1 MEETPPPPVEGLR
14 RSKRNNKYHLDVASL
29 LLSSSSTIRRDVSP
43 PSPVKKSAGR
53 KQPAQQQVHQVQH
66 VQQQT
71 AVLVVEQQQQSVPG
85 LQTQQQKRRSK
96 PKTSTLAS
104 STATTLAASAGTT
117 LASSAAAVV
126 KLRTTVNSALT
137 AAMVAGMTASSTATT
152 AMTTETTTTSS
163 ATTIALKTV
172 TTTAVSSSSTAM
184 AGMTTSSAGNAMP
197 TVTSSLPA
205 TASSSIEMVGPQ
217 AVPTPAEH
225 ETLGLQTVVNSD
237 NLKEDKAEACVTT
250 TTKMPKNVQ
259 QRKDEDK
266 LEAFSPPALTTAT
279 SLMTTT
285 TSILETNPQQI
296 LDIQL
301 PDQILEEDSSEDAP
315 LAPPSEQQ
323 QQATPSAG
331 QPAQVVAAPSADAP
345 PVKWTTTVVSEN
357 GTGGSSSSNRGTLPP
372 NMAPPATNDSV
383 QQQQQT
389 KRKRKVPLKHQD
401 YFNGKQADED
411 DDDLEEQMLFKAV
424 KVEYTMPD
432 GSKSVDEHAC
442 PKCPAVFDSRVGLT
456 NHLKLH
462 GSKKEFPC
470 ELCDFACTNKKTMR
484 QHRRVHGLS
493 RRSRNTATTTN
504 VVVKSEFSAVPKSSG
519 AFVPSAEHVQPASS
533 SWPKRCCL
541 NLDRLA
547 AQSRGSIEV
556 TTTTFKPI
564 SNCSTVA
571 DVAKLVTQMHERK
584 LLKAEEEL
592 NRRKQQQQQ
601 QQQQQQKQ
609 GGGGMD
615 EEDDEEDAMPVLEQ
629 QQQLRLNS
637 MVDEQRNINQ
647 QQQQQQLGAYG
658 DADERCVEEEE
669 AAGEESSGNGRKA
682 STSSAGGGGGKAYDR
697 NTVQCPHCPFRTQSK
712 QRLQPHVSGHTRA
725 SGFRCSACGFKSES
739 SGFLRRHSQLHDEPC
754 KWPPDYV
761 GVPHQRIAKLLEGRS
776 HKAELVVTIA
786 DDNNGGTTSSS
797 NMDGSD
803 KFNQYMERNSNQQQQ
818 MEQEVVEGV
827 ESVHKLI
834 KMEMNEFN
842 EDEHDEIVV
851 EEMEVDECKTP
862 AADEAAAVN
871 KFRWSSQLIADR
883 WNAYQK
889 RCLQIRPPHGPS
901 FINSN
906 ATLRP
911 PSLRWLFCGRCQ
923 LRCHS
928 GPAQFALH
936 NTRHHRF
943 MGQNR
948 LALCRELL
956 AERLAWRDDRGDGI
970 EYEFTAA
977 LSSSNGRGEE
987 RRTTSPPSSADVSL
1001 DGTATSTTI
1010 TGAAGGKV
1018 YRCRSCPFSTD
1029 QIFRLQKHENKHL
1042 VKSDHQC
1049 SHCSFSCRS
1058 LDILAQHKRLHE
1070 DGGGGFMTMTMMTE
1084 QCSTI
1089 SSINCQ
1095 PPASAALLTATASSS
1110 SSTTAQPPVDDVA
1123 ADAASVEQP
1132 TTALCAQ
1139 QQQQMVALSA
1149 TRLAPIR
1156 RNEAHYCPHCPYSSK
1171 HNCDMKAHMKMHE
1184 VRSKFACSLCTY
1196 STKRQNAL
1204 IAHEQLHRKGP
1215 LLGSPA
1221 VLGPRGAK
1229 CRRLKRIVLL
1239 KQCRRRNSSSIIVPF
1254 GERIRF
1260 DGARTHFYRCA
1271 HRDCGEEVPFCA
1283 DLARHARNHC
1293 MPSTAGAPSAMP
1305 SMTTVA
1311 ASSLLLF
1318 RCEQCS
1324 FSTMLEHRL
1333 KAHQAATHNRGIG
1346 GEEFSEKNARTDA
1359 GIFKCK
1365 ECPFAT
1371 VNYAKFWNHRQK
1383 HKRTNRFT
1391 CKHCSFSSG
1400 SVQCYAEHMALHGHL
1415 QQQQLQ
1421 LNAGVDDD
1429 NNLPSGEEE
1438 EAMMSTTTTTTTL
1451 TGTMMMMGPLA
1462 KKSTKNRDKEYD
1474 EEEGNTKMEESSSSS
1489 SPEGTKTAI
1498 TEASAVADTEV
1509 LLPQA
1514 FSSTMAQ
1521 AQQQQRRS
1529 PIFQWDKFEQFDAAL
1544 PPTKHMKTMNGM
1556 DVELSSSD
1564 SSSAATTTSSASSKI
1579 CCCSECPFETVHAV
1593 LLKLHM
1599 EMHRHG
1605 ACRPFACALCSFGCF
1620 SAESLHAHLSMHASA
1635 TALEG
1640 GGNGTRTADSTP
1652 TESGGGGLL
1661 CAGGPFSA
1669 LNNAT
1674 TATAAA
1680 ASVVVSSS
1688 VYACSQCSFKSTE
1701 LEQFLNHRKEHVQLL
1716 QQRLMTIIKRAA
1728 VDNLNSASVGNGG
1741 TKMDKISKAL
1751 GGRTIDK
1758 QHYCTRCSFRC
1769 DSVQAF
1775 TRHWEHHR
1783 IDGCR
1788 PGMFKC
1794 SVCDYSSNTHNV
1806 VLFHEHNHHLDIPL
1820 TSLCRNIELVQQ
1832 QPEQMPVGKNIGL
1845 NDA

>member
-43 PSPVKKSAGR
+43 PSPVKKSAVR
-53 KQPAQQQVHQVQH
+53 KQPSQQVHQVQ
-66 VQQQT
+66 QQT
-71 AVLVVEQQQQSVPG
+71 AVVVEQQSVPG
-85 LQTQQQKRRSK
+85 SQTQQQKRRSK

-104 STATTLAASAGTT
+104 STVTT
-117 LASSAAAVV
+117 LASSAAAAV
-126 KLRTTVNSALT
+126 KLRTTANSALT

-152 AMTTETTTTSS
+152 AVTTGTTTTSS
-163 ATTIALKTV
+163 ATNIALRTV
-172 TTTAVSSSSTAM
+172 ATTAVSSTSTAM
-184 AGMTTSSAGNAMP
+184 AEMTTSSAATAMP
-197 TVTSSLPA
+197 TVTSSSLPT
-205 TASSSIEMVGPQ
+205 TASSSIEMVGSQ
-217 AVPTPAEH
+217 AVTTTPAEQ
-225 ETLGLQTVVNSD
+225 ETFGLQTVANSD
-237 NLKEDKAEACVTT
+237 NLKEDKAEGSVTT
-250 TTKMPKNVQ
+250 TTKMPKDVQ
-259 QRKDEDK
+259 QRNEQHE
-266 LEAFSPPALTTAT
+266 LAAISPSALTTAT
-279 SLMTTT
+279 SLMMTT
-285 TSILETNPQQI
+285 TSIVVEANLQQT

-315 LAPPSEQQ
+315 SEQQ
-323 QQATPSAG
+323 QQQVTPSAG
-331 QPAQVVAAPSADAP
+331 QPAQAAAASSADAP
-345 PVKWTTTVVSEN
+345 PAKSTTTVVGEN
-357 GTGGSSSSNRGTLPP
+357 GTGSSSNGGTWTT

-383 QQQQQT
+383 QQQQT

-411 DDDLEEQMLFKAV
+411 DDDLEEQMMFKAV

-493 RRSRNTATTTN
+493 RRTRNTTTTTN
-504 VVVKSEFSAVPKSSG
+504 VVVKSEFSAVPKSSE

-547 AQSRGSIEV
+547 AQSRGIEA
-556 TTTTFKPI
+556 TSTTFKPI

-571 DVAKLVTQMHERK
+571 DVAKLVTQMHERNM
-584 LLKAEEEL
+584 LKAEEEL
-592 NRRKQQQQQ
+592 KRRKQQQQL
-601 QQQQQQKQ
+601 QQKQ
-609 GGGGMD
+609 RGMD

-629 QQQLRLNS
+629 QQQLRLNL

-647 QQQQQQLGAYG
+647 QQQQLDAYG
-658 DADERCVEEEE
+658 DADDPCIEEE
-669 AAGEESSGNGRKA
+669 AAGEEGSGNGRKA
-682 STSSAGGGGGKAYDR
+682 STSSAGGGGGGRAYDR

-739 SGFLRRHSQLHDEPC
+739 SGFLRRHSQLHDKPC

-761 GVPHQRIAKLLEGRS
+761 GVPHQRIAKLLEGQS
-776 HKAELVVTIA
+776 HKAELLLVTIA
-786 DDNNGGTTSSS
+786 DDNNGATSSLS

-803 KFNQYMERNSNQQQQ
+803 KFNQYMERNSNQQQA
-818 MEQEVVEGV
+818 EQEVVEGV
-827 ESVHKLI
+827 ESMHKLI

-851 EEMEVDECKTP
+851 EEMEVGECKKR
-862 AADEAAAVN
+862 AEDKAAAVS

-889 RCLQIRPPHGPS
+889 RCLQIRPSRVHS
-901 FINSN
+901 FNFNTS
-906 ATLRP
+906 LRQ
-911 PSLRWLFCGRCQ
+911 PSLRWLFCRRCQ

-956 AERLAWRDDRGDGI
+956 AERLAWRDDRADGI

-977 LSSSNGRGEE
+977 LSSNGRGEE
-987 RRTTSPPSSADVSL
+987 RRTTSPPSSADASL
-1001 DGTATSTTI
+1001 DGTATTTI
-1010 TGAAGGKV
+1010 TGPGGKV
-1018 YRCRSCPFSTD
+1018 YRCRSCPFSSD

-1042 VKSDHQC
+1042 VKSEHQC
-1049 SHCSFSCRS
+1049 SYCSFSCRS

-1070 DGGGGFMTMTMMTE
+1070 DGGGFMTMTMTE
-1084 QCSTI
+1084 QCS
-1089 SSINCQ
+1089 SSNCQ
-1095 PPASAALLTATASSS
+1095 PPASTALLSA
-1110 SSTTAQPPVDDVA
+1110 TTAQSPVVDV
-1123 ADAASVEQP
+1123 ADAAPVEQP

-1139 QQQQMVALSA
+1139 QQQQMMALSS

-1239 KQCRRRNSSSIIVPF
+1239 KHCRRRSSIVPF

-1293 MPSTAGAPSAMP
+1293 MPPTADAPSAMP
-1305 SMTTVA
+1305 SMTA
-1311 ASSLLLF
+1311 AALPLLLF

-1333 KAHQAATHNRGIG
+1333 KAHQAATHNRGND

-1415 QQQQLQ
+1415 QLQHQQQL
-1421 LNAGVDDD
+1421 NGGGDDD
-1429 NNLPSGEEE
+1429 NPPPPGEE

-1451 TGTMMMMGPLA
+1451 TGTMMMGPLVM
-1462 KKSTKNRDKEYD
+1462 KKPTTNREEECD
-1474 EEEGNTKMEESSSSS
+1474 EEEGNTKMETSSS
-1489 SPEGTKTAI
+1489 SPEGTKTAM
-1498 TEASAVADTEV
+1498 TEASAAADDDTGMQ

-1521 AQQQQRRS
+1521 AQQQQRRRS

-1544 PPTKHMKTMNGM
+1544 PPTKHMKTM
-1556 DVELSSSD
+1556 DVESSSSD
-1564 SSSAATTTSSASSKI
+1564 SSSAATTTSSGSSKI

-1605 ACRPFACALCSFGCF
+1605 ACRPFTCALCTFGCF
-1620 SAESLHAHLSMHASA
+1620 SAESLHTHLSMHASA

-1640 GGNGTRTADSTP
+1640 GSGGNGTRTADPTP
-1652 TESGGGGLL
+1652 TAESGG
-1661 CAGGPFSA
+1661 PSFST
-1669 LNNAT
+1669 LNNA

-1680 ASVVVSSS
+1680 AVLASSS

-1728 VDNLNSASVGNGG
+1728 VDNFNSASVGNGG
-1741 TKMDKISKAL
+1741 TKMDKMSKGL
-1751 GGRTIDK
+1751 GGRTTDK

-1788 PGMFKC
+1788 PGIFKC
-1794 SVCDYSSNTHNV
+1794 SVCDYSSNTRNV

-1820 TSLCRNIELVQQ
+1820 TSLCRNIELVQERAQ
-1832 QPEQMPVGKNIGL
+1832 QPEQMPLGKNIGL